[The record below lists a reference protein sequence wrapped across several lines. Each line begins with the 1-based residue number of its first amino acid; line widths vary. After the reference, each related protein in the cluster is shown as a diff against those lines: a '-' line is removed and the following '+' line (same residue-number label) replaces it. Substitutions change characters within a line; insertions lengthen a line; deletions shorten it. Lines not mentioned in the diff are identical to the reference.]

1 MSEIK
6 YKVALV
12 GCGSI
17 SQNHLAA
24 LKEIPYVKVV
34 ALCDKIPERA
44 LAMRE
49 RFVPEARIYESFD
62 ELLKSEK
69 LDAIHIATPHFLHA
83 PMAIAALERNIN
95 VFLEKP
101 MCISREEISA
111 LIEAEKRSSAR
122 VCVSFQNRFLD
133 IYRLAK
139 KYAEADGVKSAYGT
153 VIWERNEQYYLGTDW
168 RGRKATEGGGVLIN
182 QAIHTLDMLTFIL
195 GKPKYIW
202 ATTANHHLKEKI
214 DVEDSAEGLIEFE
227 NGKTA
232 NFYATT
238 SFRFADKTTLYI
250 KTENHEIQIN
260 GNQIYVDGEKQTPD
274 TQGFEQIGK
283 QCYGTGHYTI
293 VRMFYEALESG
304 EKMPVTLE
312 EAQWALRILLA
323 AYESNDEKVEI

>member
-1 MSEIK
+1 MTEIK
-6 YKVALV
+6 YEIALV
-12 GCGSI
+12 GCGGI
-17 SQNHLAA
+17 SQNHFAA
-24 LKEIPYVKVV
+24 LNTLPYVKVV
-34 ALCDKIPERA
+34 ALCDKVRERA
-44 LAMRE
+44 LVAKE
-49 RFVPEARIYESFD
+49 RFAPEARVYESFD
-62 ELLKSEK
+62 ELLNCER

-83 PMAIAALERNIN
+83 SMAMAALERNIN

-101 MCISREEISA
+101 MCITREEIDA

-133 IYRLAK
+133 IYKLAK
-139 KYAEADGVKSAYGT
+139 KYAETDGVKSAYGT

-168 RGRKATEGGGVLIN
+168 RGRMATEGGGVLIN

-202 ATTANHHLKEKI
+202 ATTANHHLKDKI
-214 DVEDSAEGLIEFE
+214 EVEDSAEGLIEFK

-238 SFRFADKTTLYI
+238 SFRFCDKTTLYI

-260 GNQIYVDGEKQTPD
+260 GNEIYIDGEKQTPESS
-274 TQGFEQIGK
+274 GFEQVGK

-312 EAQWALRILLA
+312 EAQWAVRILLA
-323 AYESNDEKVEI
+323 AYKSHDEKTEV